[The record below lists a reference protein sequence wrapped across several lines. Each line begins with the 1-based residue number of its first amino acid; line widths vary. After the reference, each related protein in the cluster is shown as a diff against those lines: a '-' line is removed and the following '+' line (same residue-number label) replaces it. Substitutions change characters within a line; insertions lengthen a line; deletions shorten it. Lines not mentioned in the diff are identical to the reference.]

1 MLIRRILFTF
11 SLLGC
16 LPAYA
21 GEVEDI
27 QQLLKTRQLPQALE
41 RADKFI
47 AANPK
52 DAQAR
57 FLKGIIQTEMS
68 QPAEAI
74 KTFSALA
81 ADYPQLPEP
90 YNNLAVLYAQQ
101 NQLDKARAALT
112 MAIQTNP
119 SYAIAHE
126 NLGDLYARMASQ
138 SYDKALQLES
148 GNPKVQTKLT
158 LVRELFSKAPQIASA
173 KPVAPAVKPVA
184 APAPQP
190 TPQPAPPAAQPAKP
204 AVPVTPPQVAVVTAP
219 PQPAKPVASAPPA
232 APSKPAPA
240 PADNRDAEKQKVAA
254 AVTAWADAWSRK
266 NANGYLAA
274 YERDFRVPG
283 GQKYADWAKER
294 RERITAPKSIEVKLS
309 DIKVDMT
316 GDTAAKVRFRQSYR
330 SDRLSS
336 TTSKTLL
343 MQKSGGRWLI
353 HEERTGG

>member
-1 MLIRRILFTF
+1 MFIRRILFTF

-16 LPAYA
+16 LSAFA

-57 FLKGIIQTEMS
+57 FLKGIIQTEMG

-81 ADYPQLPEP
+81 SDYPQLPEP
-90 YNNLAVLYAQQ
+90 YNNLAVLFAQQ

-158 LVRELFSKAPQIASA
+158 LVRELFSKTPQIASA
-173 KPVAPAVKPVA
+173 KQVAPAAKPVA
-184 APAPQP
+184 APAPQA
-190 TPQPAPPAAQPAKP
+190 APSAKP
-204 AVPVTPPQVAVVTAP
+204 AVTATPPQAAPVV
-219 PQPAKPVASAPPA
+219 PQPAKQVASAPPA
-232 APSKPAPA
+232 SQSKPAPA
-240 PADNRDAEKQKVAA
+240 QADGRDAEKQKIAA
-254 AVTAWADAWSRK
+254 AVTAWAEAWSRK

-274 YERDFRVPG
+274 YERDFRAPG

-294 RERITAPKSIEVKLS
+294 RERIAAPKSIEVKLS

-316 GDTAAKVRFRQSYR
+316 GDSAAKVRFRQSYR

>member
-1 MLIRRILFTF
+1 MFIRRILFTF

-16 LPAYA
+16 LSAFA

-57 FLKGIIQTEMS
+57 FLKGIIQTEMG

-81 ADYPQLPEP
+81 SDYPQLPEP

-173 KPVAPAVKPVA
+173 KQVAPAAKPVA
-184 APAPQP
+184 APAPQA
-190 TPQPAPPAAQPAKP
+190 APSTKP
-204 AVPVTPPQVAVVTAP
+204 AVTATPPQAAPVA
-219 PQPAKPVASAPPA
+219 PQPAKQVASAPPA

-240 PADNRDAEKQKVAA
+240 QADGREAEKQKIAA
-254 AVTAWADAWSRK
+254 AVTAWAEAWSRK

-294 RERITAPKSIEVKLS
+294 RERIAAPKSIEVKLS

-316 GDTAAKVRFRQSYR
+316 GDSAAKVRFRQSYR

>member
-1 MLIRRILFTF
+1 MFIRRILFTF

-16 LPAYA
+16 LSAFA

-27 QQLLKTRQLPQALE
+27 QQLLKARQLPQALE

-57 FLKGIIQTEMS
+57 FLKGIIQTEMG

-81 ADYPQLPEP
+81 SDYPQLPEP

-173 KPVAPAVKPVA
+173 KQVAPAAKPLAA
-184 APAPQP
+184 APVP
-190 TPQPAPPAAQPAKP
+190 TPQAAQPAKP
-204 AVPVTPPQVAVVTAP
+204 AAPATPPQAAP
-219 PQPAKPVASAPPA
+219 AAPQPAKQVASAPPA

-240 PADNRDAEKQKVAA
+240 PADGHGAEKQQIAA

-274 YERDFRVPG
+274 YERDFRAPS

-294 RERITAPKSIEVKLS
+294 RERIAAPKSIEVKLS

-316 GDTAAKVRFRQSYR
+316 GDSAAKVRFRQSYR

>member
-1 MLIRRILFTF
+1 MFIRRILFTF

-16 LPAYA
+16 LSAFA

-27 QQLLKTRQLPQALE
+27 QQLLKARQLPQALE

-57 FLKGIIQTEMS
+57 FLKGIIQTEMG

-81 ADYPQLPEP
+81 SDYPQLPEP

-173 KPVAPAVKPVA
+173 KQVAPAAKPVA
-184 APAPQP
+184 APAPQA
-190 TPQPAPPAAQPAKP
+190 APSTKP
-204 AVPVTPPQVAVVTAP
+204 AVTATPPQAAPVA
-219 PQPAKPVASAPPA
+219 PQPAKQVASAPPA

-240 PADNRDAEKQKVAA
+240 QADGREAEKQKIAA
-254 AVTAWADAWSRK
+254 AVTAWAEAWSRK

-294 RERITAPKSIEVKLS
+294 RERIAAPKSIEVKLS

-316 GDTAAKVRFRQSYR
+316 GDSAAKVRFRQSYR